1 MKDNKGAIAIYALL
15 AMLFF
20 LIFVMV
26 AYNNI
31 SSKTKTQIETTG
43 VLVDSYKSD
52 SDSTA
57 VYNQMLAGDASIDD
71 IRTDDEESVLDESG
85 KYIAIKGKIYN
96 IP

>member
-52 SDSTA
+52 SASTA

>member
-1 MKDNKGAIAIYALL
+1 MRDEKGAIAIFTLL

-26 AYNNI
+26 GFSNI
-31 SSKTKTQIETTG
+31 SSKSQTQVETTG
-43 VLVDSYKSD
+43 VLLDTYISESD
-52 SDSTA
+52 SGAILD
-57 VYNQMLAGDASIDD
+57 QIMAGNLSSDNIQ
-71 IRTDDEESVLDESG
+71 TDDENGVSNESG

>member
-1 MKDNKGAIAIYALL
+1 MRDEKGAIAIFTLL

-26 AYNNI
+26 GFSNI
-31 SSKTKTQIETTG
+31 SSKSQTQVETTG
-43 VLVDSYKSD
+43 VLLDTYISESD
-52 SDSTA
+52 SGAILDQT
-57 VYNQMLAGDASIDD
+57 MAGNLSSDNIQ
-71 IRTDDEESVLDESG
+71 TDDENGVSNESG